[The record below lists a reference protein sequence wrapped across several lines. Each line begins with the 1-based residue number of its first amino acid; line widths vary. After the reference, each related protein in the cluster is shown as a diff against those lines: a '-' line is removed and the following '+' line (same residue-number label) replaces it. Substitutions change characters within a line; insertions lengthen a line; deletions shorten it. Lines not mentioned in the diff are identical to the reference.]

1 MQIDAIAADDAIR
14 VTNSIGGAIKGR
26 DTASDAPLRVDTVY
40 DEARTRLKIIITGSV
55 ASTKTLLNLISALTG
70 KPMTQRNAYH
80 ARRGRAPGR
89 PRGPCFG
96 GLPGSHFEALSS
108 ESGEG
113 QALWRRGSPTNHS
126 SAMIDRR
133 RT

>member
-1 MQIDAIAADDAIR
+1 VQIDAIAADDAIR

-96 GLPGSHFEALSS
+96 GLPGSHCRSTFVRI
-108 ESGEG
+108 
-113 QALWRRGSPTNHS
+113 WRRS
-126 SAMIDRR
+126 SALETWLSNESLIRYD
-133 RT
+133 